1 VEMSELPTKKITM
14 FRAYLHQSLDKE
26 VEVITARGEPVYGKL
41 VGYSLDSDP
50 PVIIIENMRERYF
63 INLKHVESIRS
74 TIQ

>member
-1 VEMSELPTKKITM
+1 MSEVLKKITM

-26 VEVITARGEPVYGKL
+26 VEVITARGEPIYGKL

-63 INLKHVESIRS
+63 INLRHVESIRS

>member
-1 VEMSELPTKKITM
+1 MGMSEVLKKITM

-26 VEVITARGEPVYGKL
+26 VEVITARGEPIYGKL

-50 PVIIIENMRERYF
+50 PVIIVENMRERYF
-63 INLKHVESIRS
+63 INLRHVESIRS

>member
-1 VEMSELPTKKITM
+1 MGMSEVLKKITM

-26 VEVITARGEPVYGKL
+26 VEVITARGEPIYGKL

-63 INLKHVESIRS
+63 INLRHVESIRS

>member
-1 VEMSELPTKKITM
+1 MSEVLRKITM

-26 VEVITARGEPVYGKL
+26 VEVITVRGEPIYGKL
-41 VGYSLDSDP
+41 IGYSLDSDP

-63 INLKHVESIRS
+63 INLRHVETIRS

>member
-1 VEMSELPTKKITM
+1 VGMSEVLKKITM

-26 VEVITARGEPVYGKL
+26 VEVITARGEPIYGKL

-63 INLKHVESIRS
+63 INLRHVESIRS